1 MNKFIANRLEERRN
15 GDKET
20 RRLDKDVS
28 KSASIFIQ
36 RRMDGVY
43 QRDEEILDM
52 FTTEVEDL
60 FARDIPL
67 KPKFSI
73 QVLEMARE
81 A

>member
-67 KPKFSI
+67 KSKFS
-73 QVLEMARE
+73 
-81 A
+81 